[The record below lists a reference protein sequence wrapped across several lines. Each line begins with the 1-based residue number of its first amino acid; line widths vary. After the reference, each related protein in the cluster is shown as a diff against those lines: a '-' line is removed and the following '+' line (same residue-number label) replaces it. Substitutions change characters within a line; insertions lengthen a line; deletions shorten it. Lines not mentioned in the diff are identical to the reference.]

1 MRLLFSFVCILLIA
15 YFLEDFVVF
24 KFLPLIISIFFTYL
38 LIKSYYRKNSIILK
52 FARKWLTIDEKE
64 ELYIHKSTLFWIFIA
79 FLNLFLHVA
88 VLVSKNSNYWIVY
101 ASFGW
106 YLVFAFGG
114 VIQFL
119 HRKFVFLKEPK
130 CVQK

>member
-1 MRLLFSFVCILLIA
+1 MRLLFSFLCILFIA

-24 KFLPLIISIFFTYL
+24 KFLPLIISIVFTYL
-38 LIKSYYRKNSIILK
+38 LIESYYRKNSIILK
-52 FARKWLTIDEKE
+52 FARKWLTIDKKE

-79 FLNLFLHVA
+79 FLNLFLHVG
-88 VLVSKNSNYWIVY
+88 VLLLGNTTYWAMY

-106 YLVFAFGG
+106 YLIFAFGG
-114 VIQFL
+114 VLQFL